1 MSSDKIK
8 FEKIGNTVVLQRN
21 QWKGNKAYISD
32 YPGLLNEVLKYTWS
46 YTLGDHPYLRSSK
59 LNISLHKFVLA
70 FLYGQDNLETML
82 KPDNI
87 IEHLDNNGLNC
98 AYDNLHILSSDSN
111 KAKAFTID
119 KEADQYYGIPT
130 FITDIYYSHNKQYYQ
145 MQITF
150 NRDLCFVMWKGQTIP
165 IEAFFAQYDDF
176 RNLFIDWLYIYNCR
190 ENGKFDISKFH
201 SSRLFAKNRP
211 QITLRPE
218 EYGHVVI
225 QRDGH
230 WYLVIRTDGT
240 DKLAYIA
247 KTAYVNIEQMVDG
260 EKGS

>member
-1 MSSDKIK
+1 
-8 FEKIGNTVVLQRN
+8 
-21 QWKGNKAYISD
+21 
-32 YPGLLNEVLKYTWS
+32 
-46 YTLGDHPYLRSSK
+46 
-59 LNISLHKFVLA
+59 
-70 FLYGQDNLETML
+70 ML

-150 NRDLCFVMWKGQTIP
+150 NRNLYFIMWREQPTP

-176 RNLFIDWLYIYNCR
+176 RNLFIDWLYIYDCR
-190 ENGKFDISKFH
+190 ESGVFDISKFH
-201 SSRLFAKNRP
+201 SNRLYAKTRP
-211 QITLRPE
+211 QITLKPE
-218 EYGHVVI
+218 EYDHTVI

-240 DKLAYIA
+240 DKLAYLQ
-247 KTAYVNIEQMVDG
+247 KTAYVNIEQIVD
-260 EKGS
+260 K